1 MRAKKIIDLDQKK
14 TLPKNRWTL
23 VTLKVEPNQVD
34 IVEET
39 FFQEGAISIDL
50 KDAFEGEVKES
61 PVYEKIED
69 GDQLRW
75 RRVGVA
81 AIFPFEQNIALRLE
95 GILSQLGIKKLSII
109 QGKSFVDRD
118 WVALT
123 QEQFPVTKIDESL
136 LVVPSWKLP
145 QIKHSEA
152 VVVLTIDPGAAF
164 GTGSHATTRLCLK
177 WMTDN
182 PPRNKCVVDYGC
194 GSGILAIAA
203 KKLGAAKV
211 IGIEIDDEA
220 LLVAKRNAEINE
232 VDICIRDGKE
242 AISLSCDLLIANI
255 LTNPLIIMAPLFAS
269 IIATGGKIILSGIL
283 TEQKKSVIAVFS
295 SFFNILNIREED
307 GWALLEGERVKGEP

>member
-1 MRAKKIIDLDQKK
+1 MRTKKIIDSDQKK
-14 TLPKNRWTL
+14 KLPKDRWVL
-23 VTLKVEPNQVD
+23 VTLKVQPNHVD

-50 KDAFEGEVKES
+50 KDAFEGEVRES

-75 RRVGVA
+75 RRVEVA
-81 AIFPFEQNIALRLE
+81 AIFPFEQNIAVRLE
-95 GILSQLGIKKLSII
+95 GILSQVGIKKPSII
-109 QGKSFVDRD
+109 QDKSFVDRD
-118 WVALT
+118 WVAQS
-123 QEQFPVTKIDESL
+123 QEQFPVTRIGERL
-136 LVVPSWKLP
+136 LVVPSWKLAEF
-145 QIKHSEA
+145 KHSEG
-152 VVVLTIDPGAAF
+152 VVALTIDPGAAF

-182 PPRNKCVVDYGC
+182 PPINKCVIDYGC

-232 VDICIRDGKE
+232 VDIGIRDGKE
-242 AISLSCDLLIANI
+242 EISISCDLLIANI
-255 LTNPLIIMAPLFAS
+255 LANPLIIMAPLFAS
-269 IIATGGKIILSGIL
+269 IIIAGGKVILSGIL
-283 TEQKKSVIAVFS
+283 SEQKKSVIAAFS
-295 SFFNILNIREED
+295 SFFNILSVREEG
-307 GWALLEGERVKGEP
+307 GWVLLEGERIKGEL